1 MGKWKKFMAVAL
13 AVSMAVPSCIPQT
26 LLAAEFSAEESMSI
40 MPENF
45 EDGNSNED
53 ADADT
58 DASTDENLNVDSLDE
73 NLTDRADS
81 GDEELSTEPEFGTG
95 ETEITDGEDK
105 KDVTEGEPEASDS
118 FELAEAGQAT
128 EGYVIQLY
136 SSKELKK
143 TYVIPFAEADKA
155 KAPAALTRSGYIFK
169 EWNTKA
175 NGKGTS
181 YKPGDSI
188 KKLLEESGAA
198 IQNENAETAQI
209 SEMSKEHSDEIPA
222 ENRNENENTAESE
235 VLSETQDETD
245 SLAAAAADTE
255 TNAESITEADTEINT
270 EINPETDSETYSET
284 YSQTGMESDAEPDVE
299 SDMAQDAVSE
309 EVPAAEASTEN
320 ENPTVNLYAIWEK
333 ATSYK
338 ITYKLNGGKNN
349 SKNPKTYTT
358 LDKVTL
364 KTPTRT
370 GYHFSGWYLDSK
382 FKKKISVIEKGSKGA
397 KTLYAKWIQQVNPS
411 SSAAS
416 LTSVRGAKAK
426 TIAATVTVP
435 KYVKSYDEYY
445 YLVYV
450 NSNTGKVR
458 KEATKVKKPEASN
471 QKITFKLD
479 ISKHPEYAQGRFAV
493 AVKKSKSAWSV
504 ISGKSY
510 VSSPEKLASNQA
522 AYFIPKTKKGI
533 QSTDMKEVTETK
545 SKTAFFNLYASDVM
559 NSYGTETYTYNG
571 KTYHFDGMYGWRHFV
586 QQCNSKGIQVTAQI
600 GLDKNANT
608 QDMTIGNSP
617 YAETAY
623 YGWNTDN
630 TASRQKME
638 AMFAY
643 LSEIFGSNDC
653 YVSNWILG
661 NEVNSASRYYYV
673 GNVSLDKYMSMYS
686 EAFRCL
692 YNAVRSSR
700 ASSKVF
706 ICLDNCWNQKNIFSV
721 CYTSRSTLDTFAS
734 KVTKLQKG
742 LDWNLAYH
750 AYSQPLTESQFWSSI
765 NAPLLTNDGN
775 TATFITMHNIQALTD
790 YVRNRYGSNTRVILS
805 EQGFSSSFGGQANQ
819 AASMAL
825 AYYKAACNPMI
836 DAFIIRSYEDE
847 AHEVAQGLALGLRDT
862 SGKKKTI
869 YNVFRYMDSSS
880 SLKYTGKVLN
890 RQVGNWQS
898 MVPGYTAKRVYNMYR
913 N

>member
-255 TNAESITEADTEINT
+255 TNAESITEADTEINA

-706 ICLDNCWNQKNIFSV
+706 I
-721 CYTSRSTLDTFAS
+721 
-734 KVTKLQKG
+734 
-742 LDWNLAYH
+742 
-750 AYSQPLTESQFWSSI
+750 
-765 NAPLLTNDGN
+765 
-775 TATFITMHNIQALTD
+775 
-790 YVRNRYGSNTRVILS
+790 
-805 EQGFSSSFGGQANQ
+805 
-819 AASMAL
+819 
-825 AYYKAACNPMI
+825 
-836 DAFIIRSYEDE
+836 
-847 AHEVAQGLALGLRDT
+847 
-862 SGKKKTI
+862 
-869 YNVFRYMDSSS
+869 
-880 SLKYTGKVLN
+880 
-890 RQVGNWQS
+890 
-898 MVPGYTAKRVYNMYR
+898 
-913 N
+913 

>member
-105 KDVTEGEPEASDS
+105 KDVTEGELEASDS

-255 TNAESITEADTEINT
+255 TNAESITEADTEINA
-270 EINPETDSETYSET
+270 EINPETDSET

-706 ICLDNCWNQKNIFSV
+706 ICLDNCWNQKNIFFV
-721 CYTSRSTLDTFAS
+721 
-734 KVTKLQKG
+734 
-742 LDWNLAYH
+742 
-750 AYSQPLTESQFWSSI
+750 
-765 NAPLLTNDGN
+765 
-775 TATFITMHNIQALTD
+775 
-790 YVRNRYGSNTRVILS
+790 
-805 EQGFSSSFGGQANQ
+805 FS
-819 AASMAL
+819 
-825 AYYKAACNPMI
+825 
-836 DAFIIRSYEDE
+836 
-847 AHEVAQGLALGLRDT
+847 LRH
-862 SGKKKTI
+862 S
-869 YNVFRYMDSSS
+869 
-880 SLKYTGKVLN
+880 
-890 RQVGNWQS
+890 W
-898 MVPGYTAKRVYNMYR
+898 P
-913 N
+913 

>member
-1 MGKWKKFMAVAL
+1 M
-13 AVSMAVPSCIPQT
+13 
-26 LLAAEFSAEESMSI
+26 
-40 MPENF
+40 
-45 EDGNSNED
+45 
-53 ADADT
+53 
-58 DASTDENLNVDSLDE
+58 
-73 NLTDRADS
+73 
-81 GDEELSTEPEFGTG
+81 
-95 ETEITDGEDK
+95 
-105 KDVTEGEPEASDS
+105 
-118 FELAEAGQAT
+118 
-128 EGYVIQLY
+128 
-136 SSKELKK
+136 
-143 TYVIPFAEADKA
+143 
-155 KAPAALTRSGYIFK
+155 
-169 EWNTKA
+169 
-175 NGKGTS
+175 
-181 YKPGDSI
+181 
-188 KKLLEESGAA
+188 
-198 IQNENAETAQI
+198 
-209 SEMSKEHSDEIPA
+209 
-222 ENRNENENTAESE
+222 
-235 VLSETQDETD
+235 
-245 SLAAAAADTE
+245 
-255 TNAESITEADTEINT
+255 
-270 EINPETDSETYSET
+270 
-284 YSQTGMESDAEPDVE
+284 
-299 SDMAQDAVSE
+299 
-309 EVPAAEASTEN
+309 
-320 ENPTVNLYAIWEK
+320 
-333 ATSYK
+333 
-338 ITYKLNGGKNN
+338 
-349 SKNPKTYTT
+349 
-358 LDKVTL
+358 
-364 KTPTRT
+364 
-370 GYHFSGWYLDSK
+370 
-382 FKKKISVIEKGSKGA
+382 
-397 KTLYAKWIQQVNPS
+397 NPS